1 MDEEKIKPIFKQ
13 MYFIE
18 QFAESVIDY
27 TSRYNNTV
35 SVSYAPENI
44 IGKPTKYPCYG
55 DFPET
60 YMLVSNYYFFFH

>member
-1 MDEEKIKPIFKQ
+1 MEDQKVNLLEQ
-13 MYFIE
+13 MHFIE

-27 TSRYNNTV
+27 TSRYN
-35 SVSYAPENI
+35 SAMSISYAPENI

-60 YMLVSNYYFFFH
+60 YMLVRII